1 MGISRAIASK
11 WVNRYKQFGDL
22 GLHDRSST
30 PLPQPTATSG
40 DIVRQ
45 IEWMRRE
52 HKWSAARITFE
63 LAQESTRIS
72 RRTVTR
78 LLGQLGLNHRRFLY
92 PTGATNREPQRIVA
106 ERPGHMIHF
115 DVKKVGRIPDGGGW
129 RIHGKG
135 SPHAKAVDRT
145 KKTRITDRLR
155 LPALRDRRLLAA
167 GLHRSLRR

>member
-30 PLPQPTATSG
+30 PLRQPTATSG

-92 PTGATNREPQRIVA
+92 PTRRDEPGAA
-106 ERPGHMIHF
+106 AH
-115 DVKKVGRIPDGGGW
+115 
-129 RIHGKG
+129 
-135 SPHAKAVDRT
+135 
-145 KKTRITDRLR
+145 
-155 LPALRDRRLLAA
+155 RR
-167 GLHRSLRR
+167 